1 MFLVRDRGDSA
12 AFAERSVTRLRRD
25 LAALESGETTA
36 RELLGERGGRR
47 ERATP
52 AVSTEIVLDDRAS
65 PRHTIIEVFARDR
78 PGLLHAV
85 AQELYELGLDIAL
98 SKINTEGTRVA
109 DVFYVTERDG
119 AKVRPGARFKEVRER
134 LRIAVSEEAQ

>member
-1 MFLVRDRGDSA
+1 
-12 AFAERSVTRLRRD
+12 
-25 LAALESGETTA
+25 
-36 RELLGERGGRR
+36 
-47 ERATP
+47 
-52 AVSTEIVLDDRAS
+52 VSTKIVLDNRAS

-78 PGLLHAV
+78 PGLLHAI

-119 AKVRPGARFKEVRER
+119 AKVRPGERFKEVRER